1 MIKYKEIADNSFFER
16 DYEGAL
22 FNYAL
27 ALKINPDDKDSHI
40 GALLS
45 DMASEKED
53 EAVALFEYY
62 EATKTIDKDNADQMI
77 EQIVNS
83 VDTGYDYISDLLD
96 GLEEHIVT
104 MEDGIEY
111 RDFIDLAEQ
120 KGSFKKTLEDIMF
133 STKIIIHR
141 KEDFIDFVNL
151 LIENGFR
158 DLALNYIENAL
169 MYYPTELFFQ
179 KKLKQL
185 EHKGH

>member
-1 MIKYKEIADNSFFER
+1 LIKYKELASNSFFKRE
-16 DYEGAL
+16 YKKAL

-27 ALKINPDDKDSHI
+27 ALKQEPDDKESRI
-40 GALLS
+40 GAMLS
-45 DMASEKED
+45 DMAEDRED

-62 EATKTIDKDNADQMI
+62 ETTKSLGQDSADDMI
-77 EQIVNS
+77 EQIIDG
-83 VDTGYDYISDLLD
+83 VDTSSDYLTQLLD
-96 GLEEHIVT
+96 GLEAHIIT

-111 RDFIDLAEQ
+111 KDFLELA
-120 KGSFKKTLEDIMF
+120 KMKDSFKKTLEDIMF

-151 LIENGFR
+151 LIENGYK

-169 MYYPTELFFQ
+169 AYYPTELFFQ

-185 EHKGH
+185 EQSEV